1 MSRDKPALLMLVH
14 RIPYPPN
21 KGDKIRSFNLL
32 KALSEHYS
40 VHLGCFIDDPF
51 DKQYRD
57 KLHQWC
63 ASVCCIEQLKWR
75 AKLSGL
81 SGFIS
86 NNAITLPYYFSAAMQ
101 RWVHNTIKAQQIKHV
116 LVYSS
121 SMAQYVDMEHYQSL
135 SRVIDF
141 VDIDSDKWRQYA
153 EKSQGIKRWFYQ
165 REARLLQ
172 QYEKRICHRF
182 NSSLFVSDDEASAFR
197 TLVPPP
203 EQFKVH
209 SILNGVDIDYFSPNA
224 DIAAPE
230 FSLPEDYIVFT
241 GAMDY
246 WANVDAVCWF
256 CQHIWPRLRHQY
268 PTLHFLI
275 VGGKPTAEVRALAR
289 LTGVIVTGRVHD
301 VRGYIA
307 RARFVVAPMLIARG
321 IQNKVLEAMAMNKV
335 VICSAMAMEGINAP
349 ASADAIVVDGT
360 DRFTQACLL
369 QLQRDIQQP
378 TNRTWIQQNFTWKQT
393 LAKLPHYIADGQLS

>member
-1 MSRDKPALLMLVH
+1 MSLSKPPLLMLVH

-32 KALSEHYS
+32 KALSEHYT

-51 DKQYRD
+51 DNQYRD
-57 KLHQWC
+57 KLQQWC
-63 ASVCCIEQLKWR
+63 ASVCCIEQPKWR
-75 AKLSGL
+75 AKLYGL

-86 NNAITLPYYFSAAMQ
+86 NNAITLPYYFSSAMQ
-101 RWVHNTIKAQQIKHV
+101 NWVHNTIKDQQIRHV

-121 SMAQYVDMEHYQSL
+121 SMAQYVDKEQYQAL

-165 REARLLQ
+165 REATLLQ
-172 QYEKRICHRF
+172 QYEKHICQRF
-182 NSSLFVSDDEASAFR
+182 NSSLFVSDDEARAFR
-197 TLVPPP
+197 HLVTPS
-203 EQFKVH
+203 EQTKVH
-209 SILNGVDIDYFSPNA
+209 SILNGVDIEYFSPDA
-224 DIAAPE
+224 DIAEPE
-230 FSLPEDYIVFT
+230 ITLPKHYIVFT

-256 CQHIWPRLRHQY
+256 CQHIWPRLHYQY
-268 PTLHFLI
+268 PELHFVI
-275 VGGKPTAEVRALAR
+275 VGGKPSAEVRALAQQP
-289 LTGVIVTGRVHD
+289 GVIVTGRVHD

-307 RARFVVAPMLIARG
+307 NAHFAVAPMLIARG

-335 VICSAMAMEGINAP
+335 VVCSAMAMEGINAP
-349 ASADAIVVDGT
+349 NSADAMIVDGT
-360 DRFTQACLL
+360 DDFAEACLQ
-369 QLQRDIQQP
+369 QLQRDTQQAG
-378 TNRTWIQQNFTWKQT
+378 NRDWILQNFTWQQT
-393 LAKLPHYIADGQLS
+393 LAKLPAYICAEPML